1 MTFSTGEIVKVLKNN
16 NLLDIDIFRLLNSPS
31 GFGVPIVDIARAFVE
46 ELDYDPVMMSNCIWA
61 ATGQWDGVIRVL
73 FQLFAMDVDQIFD
86 WLVDAWSIDP
96 HIVLDGIRKAGIN

>member
-1 MTFSTGEIVKVLKNN
+1 
-16 NLLDIDIFRLLNSPS
+16 
-31 GFGVPIVDIARAFVE
+31 
-46 ELDYDPVMMSNCIWA
+46 MMSNCIWA